1 MKLRKLLIVACALL
15 MLMGCTGKTTKKE
28 EKVHVTM
35 YLWDKSLSRNLT
47 PWLQEKFPEYE
58 LEFVQAYNNMGYY
71 TYLYNHNNLPD
82 IITCR
87 RFSIND
93 AAHMSNMLMD
103 LSKTELA
110 GTFYS
115 SYLENNRESDGSIR
129 WLPICAEVDG
139 LIANLDLFEE
149 YGIEVPTNYS
159 EFANALN
166 VFKENGVTPFISD
179 FRFDYTVLELMQG
192 SAIPELMSREG
203 TQWRMKYESETD
215 EEPVGL
221 DDAVWPVVF
230 EKFMTLC
237 NDLGI
242 TPEMTEW
249 DFSAPSTPFHEGT
262 LPLMRGTAHDCIYSM
277 ENYGGNK
284 AMLPYFGET
293 SEDSWILTYPVCQFA
308 VNKSV
313 EEDEAKKEAVMR
325 ILEAVFSQEGQE
337 KAANGT
343 AVLSYNK
350 NVNIDLGPSM
360 RYIQDAIDSNHMY
373 MRLASTEFF
382 SISKN
387 VGHKLVKG
395 EETIEEAY
403 ADFNEQLISP
413 KPTAEDEVLFTQEKG
428 YSHNLMEHGI
438 PAVSS
443 LLNTYRE
450 GMNKDIVIGFG
461 NVATTDIYAEDYT
474 LKTLKYLISFKAFTN
489 EAQLSGKEVIETIK
503 WLIDVG
509 EDGSNPIRH
518 YNLIP
523 SCSGMEYKMKDNGDG
538 TYTFLE
544 ATING
549 EAIDENKVYNI
560 ALVGEPEYIDDPI
573 YCNHPMPEN
582 LKEKF
587 SEMEGNYYDNCVAAI
602 TGCGQL
608 LETSDYVTIEK

>member
-15 MLMGCTGKTTKKE
+15 LFTGCTGETTKKE

-35 YLWDKSLSRNLT
+35 YLWDKSLSRSLT

-58 LEFVQAYNNMGYY
+58 LEFVHAYNNMDYY

-115 SYLENNRESDGSIR
+115 SYLENNRESDGAIR
-129 WLPICAEVDG
+129 WLPACAEVDG
-139 LIANLDLFEE
+139 FIANLDLFKE
-149 YGIEVPTNYS
+149 YGLEVPTNYS
-159 EFANALN
+159 EFVNVLN
-166 VFKENGVTPFISD
+166 VFKENNVTPFISD
-179 FRFDYTVLELMQG
+179 FRSDYTVLELMQG

-215 EEPVGL
+215 AEPVGL
-221 DDAVWPVVF
+221 DDEVWPVVF

-237 NDLGI
+237 NDLGV
-242 TPEMTEW
+242 TAEMATW
-249 DFSAPSTPFHEGT
+249 DFSTSATPFNEGT
-262 LPLMRGTAHDCIYSM
+262 LPLMRGTANDCTYSM
-277 ENYGGNK
+277 NNFGGDK
-284 AMLPYFGET
+284 VMLPYFGET
-293 SEDSWILTYPVCQFA
+293 AQDSWILTYPVCQFA
-308 VNKSV
+308 VNKKV
-313 EEDEAKKEAVMR
+313 EEDAARKEAVMR

-337 KAANGT
+337 KIANNT

-382 SISKN
+382 SISKD

-395 EETIEEAY
+395 EETVEEAY
-403 ADFNEQLISP
+403 KDFNEQLISP
-413 KPTAEDEVLFTQEKG
+413 KPTAEDEVLISQEKG
-428 YSHNLMEHGI
+428 YSHNLDEHGI

-443 LLNTYRE
+443 ILNTYKE
-450 GMNKDIVIGFG
+450 GMDKDIVIGFG
-461 NVATTDIYAEDYT
+461 NITTTDIYPEDYS
-474 LKTLKYLISFKAFTN
+474 LKTLKYLISFKAYLY
-489 EAQLSGKEVIETIK
+489 EAELNGKEVIETLE
-503 WLIDVG
+503 WLINTG

-523 SCSGMEYKMKDNGDG
+523 SAAGLEYKMKDNGDG
-538 TYTFLE
+538 TYSFIE

-549 EAIDENKVYNI
+549 EAIDENKVYKVL
-560 ALVGEPEYIDDPI
+560 LVGEMGYITDSI
-573 YCNHPMPEN
+573 YCNHPLPEN
-582 LKEKF
+582 LKEKIA
-587 SEMEGNYYDNCVAAI
+587 EKEG
-602 TGCGQL
+602 
-608 LETSDYVTIEK
+608 